1 LAGVHFFT
9 STGYLRPPGLHL
21 PLPAQN
27 MKPEKKPTR
36 WQKTRKFFT
45 DIHLWLGLGSGLIV
59 IAICF
64 SGTVYVFNTEI
75 REASLSELYETV
87 IPANA
92 TTLSL
97 EELIAK
103 TEAKTGGKVTS
114 LKTYTDPERT
124 WQLSVKMPII
134 HVQDDKK
141 EEPRP
146 INYRVDPY
154 TGEIKGD
161 ASNAKNITS
170 EFMGS
175 MFSLHRWL
183 LLDRIEEPI
192 FGELPNRKL
201 GSYISGTA
209 TILFTL
215 GCITGLVIWVPNKI
229 KNWKQGLK
237 IKWDG
242 NWKRINH
249 DIHNSLAFYSL
260 ILLLLMGLTGPQWSF
275 PWYRTGMQKTLG
287 TYKPE
292 DAPKPAQPKSTLPL
306 DSLAKSLTA
315 STYLVAAQQALPGEG
330 DFTINL
336 PDDSAATVSISKL
349 QTGFFAPAASDRLQ
363 LDQYTAEVLKVDIFK
378 EKPFNERVASSI
390 KAIHVGDVYGKFSK
404 ILYFIACLI
413 ATTLPVTGT
422 IIWLNKLKKKRAKVS
437 RGIVAVSA

>member
-1 LAGVHFFT
+1 
-9 STGYLRPPGLHL
+9 
-21 PLPAQN
+21 
-27 MKPEKKPTR
+27 MKPEKQLTR
-36 WQKTRKFFT
+36 WQKIRKLFT

-64 SGTVYVFNTEI
+64 SGTAYVFYTEI
-75 REASLSELYETV
+75 KEASLPELYKTNAPENA
-87 IPANA
+87 IP
-92 TTLSL
+92 LSL
-97 EELIAK
+97 EELVAK
-103 TEAKTGGKVTS
+103 TERETQGEVTAI
-114 LKTYTDPERT
+114 KNFADTERT
-124 WQLSVKMPII
+124 WQLTVKPA
-134 HVQDDKK
+134 QEELLTDKEKK

-161 ASNAKNITS
+161 LTNAKNGTT
-170 EFMGS
+170 EFMS
-175 MFSLHRWL
+175 TMFSLHRWL
-183 LLDRIEEPI
+183 LLDKIEKPI

-215 GCITGLVIWVPNKI
+215 GCITGLVIWFPNKV

-237 IKWDG
+237 IKTSG

-260 ILLLLMGLTGPQWSF
+260 IFLLLMGLTGPQWSF

-292 DAPKPAQPKSTLPL
+292 DAPKPEQPKSTLPPDNL
-306 DSLAKSLTA
+306 VKAATLTH
-315 STYLVAAQQALPGEG
+315 YLSAAQQALPGEG

-336 PDDSAATVSISKL
+336 PPDSTATVSISKVH
-349 QTGFFAPAASDRLQ
+349 TGFFAPAASDRLQ

-378 EKPFNERVASSI
+378 DKPFNERVGNSI
-390 KAIHVGDVYGKFSK
+390 KAIHVGDVYGKFTK
-404 ILYFIACLI
+404 VLYFIACLI

-422 IIWLNKLKKKRAKVS
+422 IIWINKLRKKRAKAKKKL
-437 RGIVAVSA
+437 IVIQA